1 MSEQLWYT
9 WSTSGFGIA
18 NDYRVR
24 AASPKLT
31 DVTGPRLRSLLT
43 LVSYTLPQH
52 TDPFLPPEK
61 APLCLAFLKS
71 GPEAVLIQKTYT
83 GLDGLKRPGV
93 YFSHLLV
100 DLPPVPSPCMEGY
113 VSFSARE
120 AISLWKATTQ
130 FGEPFW
136 RNTERGWPEG
146 SRDLSAVA
154 DSDLLVDLYLD
165 QYTSKYVGPLN
176 TQAPGAIAQQPEL
189 FKLVL
194 QAFLTLAQ
202 AEQRK
207 RLYLIG
213 DPDTVAALIWGI
225 THALPRT
232 LDIMRDLTFSTF
244 ESNLEADTTPLIV
257 GTCWL
262 PKEYRQKGY
271 ENTQLDIPQD
281 YYRPDNPYGIAIR
294 CEPPYTY
301 TPFQP
306 DEPVQKYSSFV
317 LESYQMGK
325 SGVQNLKTMLD
336 EAEKNNF
343 SRLPDVLTGS
353 IAYQLNLSPE
363 DIRRI
368 LTALN
373 ERMVRLINHATAA
386 LNQEKLSAAVA
397 EVQSLLR
404 LKLAAQDVQRPGF
417 LSSIKHLMSQ
427 NPDWWEREGKE
438 AICYLY
444 KLSGWYGREQL
455 QQAAT
460 AFQQKII
467 DNREW
472 RRKQGSDLINAVLP
486 LVPAQGTPEEMLAAF
501 VQLIGQ
507 RVLEAQKELRES
519 LLPLACQFTDQLVQS
534 LRGINTQDAVFWS
547 NIFAD
552 MVDSQRQSREIRA
565 YLLEQLANLNYSP
578 VYQQWWQQYGQQNL
592 ALWRVRL
599 AASPSGRLSSAF
611 STLASAAV
619 PRLSA
624 ALQANN
630 WTEVMFWTD
639 VLQTVAPVAEEPAVW
654 ASLFVNLRDALFT
667 AAFQQ
672 WWRTQGQQA
681 AAQLS
686 KQAASNGTLTAQL
699 AQVRQSVVEA
709 LAAILQ
715 AEVQR
720 NQPEDEKVT
729 LLFEV
734 LNAVTPVRE
743 SQSALLLLQTL
754 SNAGL
759 AQRLNWQRRGLL
771 LRYWGQA
778 ARGEVSALLRPW
790 LEVSW
795 YDLPS
800 LLALGLPEAW
810 NSHALAHSLSF
821 YQQVSARQVI
831 EVVNQV
837 PSLLENVLAD
847 WFTQPQRQP
856 FVMQFFGLLATNQ
869 YLQLLPLLARLAAA
883 SRYHS
888 GLTEQLL
895 QMTRF
900 NTDRE
905 IAILLEQYCQQWIA
919 SYDLPPTM
927 LPLIEHYLNH
937 FDVESLDTAPTRT
950 LLQALLQRG
959 KGATSPLPAS
969 LQETAQGW
977 YKIAEFLAEPKV
989 SYNAL
994 RELSHSLRNMSR
1006 LVPDVQ
1012 KKLSVKLVPH
1022 LVEMVETD
1030 ADLVRVIDN
1039 LGRAASLQMLQNM
1052 AKRAGEKYGQER
1064 PPVRLAPYVRTILAE
1079 ARSFDPSQKEQF
1091 LAACFQFLFVHVD
1104 KRTRDKFKS
1113 DALWSQAQ
1121 LKEWEQAQRYLR
1133 STPDISESLNRFRE
1147 AIQKLYIPGI
1157 AASYDSSFASYLT
1170 ADEQWLL
1177 EQAWAFVA
1185 AYQVG
1190 NDTEMLLIADT
1201 IKQRYPQTLYYTQD
1215 QLDRMQR
1222 ARQRREQQQAPSAP
1236 APQPALQH
1244 YSSPAQT
1251 AASTFSGNNQM
1262 AGSQQMA
1269 AQQQSAGY
1277 RQMAANQQ
1285 GAGSYPVAGNE
1296 QSPAIWQQGSS
1307 MPPLTSNPPSP
1318 FIAQQSP
1325 TQAAQPPGQRS
1336 VAIVKGQQ
1344 ITANML
1350 DWTAKLIAP
1359 YLKWRKT
1366 QLNAQIQTGDK
1377 RRQDSVKQEVKEIE
1391 QWLAGDPQQ
1400 LRRCALDYL
1409 IDDALIELTIKQ
1421 MGPGQ
1426 WEGFSQEVESRLG
1439 TFYREIM
1446 IGYVDASSSLRSPE
1460 VETNQ
1465 SVQDIL
1471 AIFLWRQRFE
1481 SYLATGEQSLTDWL
1495 KKEKQREKNNITIDY
1510 EQAGIKP
1517 DRRRLFGL

>member
-31 DVTGPRLRSLLT
+31 DVTGPRVQSLLT
-43 LVSYTLPQH
+43 LVSYALPQH

-61 APLCLAFLKS
+61 APLCLAFLKA
-71 GPEAVLIQKTYT
+71 GPESVLIQKTYT

-93 YFSHLLV
+93 YFSHLLAE
-100 DLPPVPSPCMEGY
+100 LPPLPSPCMDGY
-113 VSFSARE
+113 VPFSARE

-136 RNTERGWPEG
+136 RNTEQGWPEG

-165 QYTSKYVGPLN
+165 QSSSRYIGLLN

-189 FKLVL
+189 FKRVMS
-194 QAFLTLAQ
+194 AFLTLAQ
-202 AEQRK
+202 AEKRK

-213 DPDTVAALIWGI
+213 NPDTVATLIWGI

-262 PKEYRQKGY
+262 PQYLQQGRENARQDIA
-271 ENTQLDIPQD
+271 EN
-281 YYRPDNPYGIAIR
+281 YYQPDNPYGIAIQ
-294 CEPPYTY
+294 CQPPYTY

-1052 AKRAGEKYGQER
+1052 AIRAGEKYGQER

-1079 ARSFDPSQKEQF
+1079 ARSLASPEKEQF
-1091 LAACFQFLFVHVD
+1091 LAACFQLLFVHVD
-1104 KRTRDKFKS
+1104 KRTRDRFKT

-1121 LKEWEQAQRYLR
+1121 LKEWEQAQSYLR

-1157 AASYDSSFASYLT
+1157 ASSYDSAFASYLT
-1170 ADEQWLL
+1170 ADERWLL
-1177 EQAWAFVA
+1177 EQASAFVA
-1185 AYQVG
+1185 AYNAS
-1190 NDTEMLLIADT
+1190 NDREMLLIADT
-1201 IKQRYPQTLYYTQD
+1201 IKQRYPQKLYYTQE
-1215 QLDRMQR
+1215 QIDRMQR
-1222 ARQRREQQQAPSAP
+1222 ARQRREQQQASVAP

-1244 YSSPAQT
+1244 YSSPPRT
-1251 AASTFSGNNQM
+1251 AASTFTANNQAAGNQQM
-1262 AGSQQMA
+1262 AGN
-1269 AQQQSAGY
+1269 Y
-1277 RQMAANQQ
+1277 PTAAN
-1285 GAGSYPVAGNE
+1285 PP
-1296 QSPAIWQQGSS
+1296 SPDFWQQGSS
-1307 MPPLTSNPPSP
+1307 MPPLPSSPPSP
-1318 FIAQQSP
+1318 FLVQQP
-1325 TQAAQPPGQRS
+1325 PAQAAQPSGQRP

-1344 ITANML
+1344 ITANTL
-1350 DWTAKLIAP
+1350 DWTAMLIGP
-1359 YLKWRKT
+1359 YLRWRKT

-1377 RRQDSVKQEVKEIE
+1377 RGQDSVKQEVKEIE
-1391 QWLAGDPQQ
+1391 QWLAGDQQQ

-1409 IDDALIELTIKQ
+1409 IDDALIEQTIKQ

-1426 WEGFSQEVESRLG
+1426 WEGFAREVERRLG
-1439 TFYREIM
+1439 TFCREIM
-1446 IGYVDASSSLRSPE
+1446 IGYVDASSPLRSPE
-1460 VETNQ
+1460 VEVSQ

-1481 SYLATGEQSLTDWL
+1481 SYLATTGQRLADWL
-1495 KKEKQREKNNITIDY
+1495 KKERRSEEDNITIDY

>member
-31 DVTGPRLRSLLT
+31 DVTGPRVQSLLT

-61 APLCLAFLKS
+61 APLCLAFLKA
-71 GPEAVLIQKTYT
+71 GPESVLIQKTYT

-93 YFSHLLV
+93 YFSHLLAE
-100 DLPPVPSPCMEGY
+100 LPPLPSPCMDGY
-113 VSFSARE
+113 VPFSARE

-136 RNTERGWPEG
+136 RNTEQGWPEG

-165 QYTSKYVGPLN
+165 QSSSRYIGLLN

-189 FKLVL
+189 FKRVMS
-194 QAFLTLAQ
+194 AFLTLAQ
-202 AEQRK
+202 AEKRK

-213 DPDTVAALIWGI
+213 NPDTVATLIWGI

-262 PKEYRQKGY
+262 PQYLQQGRENARQDIA
-271 ENTQLDIPQD
+271 EN
-281 YYRPDNPYGIAIR
+281 YYQPDNPYGIAIQ
-294 CEPPYTY
+294 CQPPYTY

-317 LESYQMGK
+317 LESYQMGRP
-325 SGVQNLKTMLD
+325 GMQNLKNMLD

-343 SRLPDVLTGS
+343 SQLPDVLTAS
-353 IAYQLNLSPE
+353 IAYQPTMSPE
-363 DIRRI
+363 DIMRI
-368 LTALN
+368 LTALGG
-373 ERMVRLINHATAA
+373 RMVRLINHATVA
-386 LNQEKLSAAVA
+386 LSQEKLPVAVA

-404 LKLAAQDVQRPGF
+404 LKLAAQDVQRSGF
-417 LSSIKHLMSQ
+417 LGSLMRLMSQ
-427 NPDWWEREGKE
+427 DPDWWQRKGKE
-438 AICYLY
+438 IICYLY
-444 KLSGWYGREQL
+444 KLSSWYGREQL
-455 QQAAT
+455 QEAAI
-460 AFQQKII
+460 AFQQNIT

-472 RRKQGSDLINAVLP
+472 RRKQGSDLIGAVLP
-486 LVPAQGTPEEMLAAF
+486 LVPAQGTPTEMLAAF
-501 VQLIGQ
+501 TQLIEQ
-507 RVLEAQKELRES
+507 RVLEAQRELREN
-519 LLPLACQFTDQLVQS
+519 LLPLACLFIDRLAQS
-534 LRGINTQDAVFWS
+534 LRGENTQEATFWS
-547 NIFAD
+547 SVFAD
-552 MVDSQRQSREIRA
+552 IVEAQRSPREIRA
-565 YLLEQLANLNYSP
+565 YLLEQLANLNYFP
-578 VYQQWWQQYGQQNL
+578 IYLQWWQQYGQQNL
-592 ALWRVRL
+592 VHWRARL

-611 STLASAAV
+611 STLAAATV
-619 PRLSA
+619 LRLSA

-630 WTEVMFWTD
+630 WTEVTFWTD

-654 ASLFVNLRDALFT
+654 ASLFASLRDAFFT

-672 WWRTQGQQA
+672 WWRRQGQQTA
-681 AAQLS
+681 AYLS
-686 KQAASNGTLTAQL
+686 KQAASNGTLTAGF
-699 AQVRQSVVEA
+699 AQFRQRVVEA

-715 AEVQR
+715 TEVQR
-720 NQPEDEKVT
+720 NQLEDEKVN

-734 LNAVTPVRE
+734 LGAVTPARD
-743 SQSALLLLQTL
+743 SQSATLLLQTL

-759 AQRLNWQRRGLL
+759 AQRLTWQRRAMLL
-771 LRYWGQA
+771 GYWGQA
-778 ARGEVSALLRPW
+778 ASLRGEVSTLLRPW

-810 NSHALAHSLSF
+810 NSHALAHALTF
-821 YQQVSARQVI
+821 YQQVSASQVLD
-831 EVVNQV
+831 VVNRV
-837 PSLLENVLAD
+837 PSLVEDTLAD
-847 WFTQPQRQP
+847 WFTQPQKQS
-856 FVMQFFGLLATNQ
+856 FVMQFFGLLAANQ
-869 YLQLLPLLARLAAA
+869 YPGLLSLLARLAAA
-883 SRYHS
+883 CRYRS
-888 GLTEQLL
+888 ELTEQLL

-905 IAILLEQYCQQWIA
+905 IAILLEQYCQQWIV
-919 SYDLPPTM
+919 SYDLPSTM
-927 LPLIEHYLNH
+927 LQLIEHYLNH
-937 FDVESLDTAPTRT
+937 FDIASLDTAPTRT

-959 KGATSPLPAS
+959 KGPTSPLPAS

-977 YKIAEFLAEPKV
+977 YKIAEFLADPRV

-994 RELSHSLRNMSR
+994 RELSHSLRNMSK

-1039 LGRAASLQMLQNM
+1039 LGRTQSLQMLQNM

-1064 PPVRLAPYVRTILAE
+1064 PPARLAPYVRTILAE
-1079 ARSFDPSQKEQF
+1079 ARSLASPEKEQF
-1091 LAACFQFLFVHVD
+1091 LAACFQLLFVHVD
-1104 KRTRDKFKS
+1104 KRTRDRFKT

-1121 LKEWEQAQRYLR
+1121 LKEWEQAQSYLR

-1157 AASYDSSFASYLT
+1157 ASSYDSAFASYLT
-1170 ADEQWLL
+1170 ADERWLL
-1177 EQAWAFVA
+1177 EQASAFVA
-1185 AYQVG
+1185 AYNAS
-1190 NDTEMLLIADT
+1190 NDREMLLIADT
-1201 IKQRYPQTLYYTQD
+1201 IKQRYPQKLYYTQE
-1215 QLDRMQR
+1215 QIDRMQR
-1222 ARQRREQQQAPSAP
+1222 ARQRREQQQASVAP

-1244 YSSPAQT
+1244 YSSPPRT
-1251 AASTFSGNNQM
+1251 AASTFTANNQAAGNQQM
-1262 AGSQQMA
+1262 AGN
-1269 AQQQSAGY
+1269 Y
-1277 RQMAANQQ
+1277 PTAAN
-1285 GAGSYPVAGNE
+1285 PP
-1296 QSPAIWQQGSS
+1296 SPDFWQQGSS
-1307 MPPLTSNPPSP
+1307 MPPLPSSPPSP
-1318 FIAQQSP
+1318 FLVQQP
-1325 TQAAQPPGQRS
+1325 PAQAAQPSGQRP

-1344 ITANML
+1344 ITANTL
-1350 DWTAKLIAP
+1350 DWTAMLIGP
-1359 YLKWRKT
+1359 YLRWRKT

-1377 RRQDSVKQEVKEIE
+1377 RGQDSVKQEVKEIE
-1391 QWLAGDPQQ
+1391 QWLAGDQQQ

-1409 IDDALIELTIKQ
+1409 IDDALIEQTIKQ

-1426 WEGFSQEVESRLG
+1426 WEGFAREVESRLG
-1439 TFYREIM
+1439 TFCREIM
-1446 IGYVDASSSLRSPE
+1446 IGYVDASSPLRSPE
-1460 VETNQ
+1460 VEVSQ

-1481 SYLATGEQSLTDWL
+1481 SYLATTGQRLADWL
-1495 KKEKQREKNNITIDY
+1495 KKEKQQEKNNITIDY

-1517 DRRRLFGL
+1517 DRRLFR